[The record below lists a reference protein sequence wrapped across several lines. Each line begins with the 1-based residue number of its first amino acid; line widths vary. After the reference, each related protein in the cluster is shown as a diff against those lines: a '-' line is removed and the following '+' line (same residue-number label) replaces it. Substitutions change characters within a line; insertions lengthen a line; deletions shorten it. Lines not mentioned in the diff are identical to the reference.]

1 MLKNSLNKFVCLKY
15 LYMIFNLVD
24 IAYIL
29 CFLNSFCY
37 SLKTPLGDREMAFLF
52 VVVVF
57 VTNFST
63 ANIKDGW
70 WCYIQQA
77 FIWVIVPESFLSP
90 TAKDQYRNPKTINI
104 QLLIHKG
111 IKIYWW
117 FSACFDHSTCLLILQ
132 NLSYYIVYLSV
143 LKKEDVVKQDI

>member
-1 MLKNSLNKFVCLKY
+1 
-15 LYMIFNLVD
+15 MIFNLVD

-37 SLKTPLGDREMAFLF
+37 SLKTHLGDREMAFLF

-70 WCYIQQA
+70 
-77 FIWVIVPESFLSP
+77 
-90 TAKDQYRNPKTINI
+90 
-104 QLLIHKG
+104 
-111 IKIYWW
+111 
-117 FSACFDHSTCLLILQ
+117 
-132 NLSYYIVYLSV
+132 
-143 LKKEDVVKQDI
+143 